1 MVVFGTTPYW
11 NPYRTSKVK
20 CSPFSQGFGMT
31 HSRHISE
38 PNSLKSKPTNNNKY
52 VRKDLVSWWEK
63 QDFQSKMNSN
73 TTVREHWW
81 GISSD
86 LIYSVYLWKL
96 STESGEKQSL
106 LITLQIWTIK
116 EALFL
121 NISGKRNN
129 ILWSGDRLDFRMKQF
144 HRFRHLLN

>member
-1 MVVFGTTPYW
+1 MHLELHHTGTPTGQARW
-11 NPYRTSKVK
+11 NALLFPRVSVWHILDI
-20 CSPFSQGFGMT
+20 FRSQT
-31 HSRHISE
+31 DIL
-38 PNSLKSKPTNNNKY
+38 LKIKTNNKY
-52 VRKDLVSWWEK
+52 VSKDLVSWWEK

-73 TTVREHWW
+73 TTIREHWW

-86 LIYSVYLWKL
+86 LVYSVYLWKV

-106 LITLQIWTIK
+106 LITLQIWAIK
-116 EALFL
+116 EAVFL

-144 HRFRHLLN
+144 RRIRHLLN